1 MWTAKK
7 PKMNARGTLRAPHR
21 ASKNAFTVWKQ
32 ASSGGYSGTREAAV
46 SRRFTRIPGPG
57 GTGKVSSVSYT
68 EGTFVL
74 SGLHLWFGQ

>member
-1 MWTAKK
+1 MLLPLETGII
-7 PKMNARGTLRAPHR
+7 RRLLRDA
-21 ASKNAFTVWKQ
+21 
-32 ASSGGYSGTREAAV
+32 EAAV

-74 SGLHLWFGQ
+74 SGLHVWSGQ